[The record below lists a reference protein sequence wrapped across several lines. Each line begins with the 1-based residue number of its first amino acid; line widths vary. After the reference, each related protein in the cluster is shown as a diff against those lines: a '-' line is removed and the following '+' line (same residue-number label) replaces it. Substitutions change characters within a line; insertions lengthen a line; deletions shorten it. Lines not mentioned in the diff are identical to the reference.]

1 MSSKGLL
8 RYVRACAICESELPL
23 GSSARRR
30 GERCTRQ
37 VSLGTMQAAIVC
49 AIGSSWIDR
58 LS

>member
-30 GERCTRQ
+30 GVHETGIPWNDA
-37 VSLGTMQAAIVC
+37 SG
-49 AIGSSWIDR
+49 DR
-58 LS
+58 LRDWLKLDRPAF